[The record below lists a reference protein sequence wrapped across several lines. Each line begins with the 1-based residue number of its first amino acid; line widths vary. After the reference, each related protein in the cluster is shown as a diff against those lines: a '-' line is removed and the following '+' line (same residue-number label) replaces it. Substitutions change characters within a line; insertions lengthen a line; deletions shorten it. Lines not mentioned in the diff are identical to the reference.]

1 MSDPEASAPPK
12 AAKPRKPRA
21 VEAPGP
27 APTPAAPQVRKART
41 TAKAAP
47 RSAPRI
53 AKRPAAPPPLRHYAL
68 AEAVEIFIRDALKL
82 LTPKPVKDWRRKLV
96 VRWGRERD
104 QFRNKTPATQKL
116 YGSRFRA
123 PLRRALEEAGV
134 APQILEA
141 VFEEVRIERE
151 MVAAVNED
159 YRQTVDGSNRH
170 LARVSGWREILAELT
185 RMLDSTDAR
194 FLALGL
200 MGLTGRR
207 FVEVLKFGDFAP
219 VDSALP
225 SGVRVRQ
232 KWLVEFSG
240 QAKTRGAEGTMFGK
254 SYVIP
259 VLAPAARILD
269 AFARLRADR
278 EGARWAEMTPAKLN
292 SAVNP
297 PFNKLLREYPPIAMR
312 WPPHPTLT
320 LKALRAFYAE
330 ACMEAFAPPMTKA
343 PYFARILGH
352 AETQYETALSYM
364 TLSLN
369 EQGASAGME
378 EIHRLLMERDEARE
392 EGIKAK
398 AEREAAEEAQRLA
411 KAEALAAKR
420 ARRAARLA
428 LKPPS

>member
-1 MSDPEASAPPK
+1 MSDPEAPPPPK
-12 AAKPRKPRA
+12 RPRRKAATPEPERA
-21 VEAPGP
+21 E
-27 APTPAAPQVRKART
+27 TIESAAQKAWRERKAR
-41 TAKAAP
+41 KAA
-47 RSAPRI
+47 RAVPRI
-53 AKRPAAPPPLRHYAL
+53 ARRPAAPPPLRRYAL
-68 AEAVEIFIRDALKL
+68 AEAVEAFQRDVLEL

-104 QFRNKTPATQKL
+104 QFRNKTAATQKL
-116 YGSRFRA
+116 YSSRFRA

-134 APQILEA
+134 PPKILEVA
-141 VFEEVRIERE
+141 FEEVRIERE

-159 YRQTVDGSNRH
+159 YRVAVDNSNRS
-170 LARVSGWREILAELT
+170 LARVSGWREIVAELT
-185 RMLDSTDAR
+185 RMLESEDPR

-207 FVEVLKFGDFAP
+207 FVEVLKFGGFAP

-240 QAKTRGAEGTMFGK
+240 QAKTRGAEGTMFGR

-259 VLAPAARILD
+259 VLAPAAQILD

-312 WPPHPTLT
+312 WPPHPSLT

-369 EQGASAGME
+369 EQGASTGME

-392 EGIKAK
+392 EGRAVK
-398 AEREAAEEAQRLA
+398 AEREAVEER
-411 KAEALAAKR
+411 EALAREEALAVRR
-420 ARRAARLA
+420 ARRAAGRSA
-428 LKPPS
+428 PD